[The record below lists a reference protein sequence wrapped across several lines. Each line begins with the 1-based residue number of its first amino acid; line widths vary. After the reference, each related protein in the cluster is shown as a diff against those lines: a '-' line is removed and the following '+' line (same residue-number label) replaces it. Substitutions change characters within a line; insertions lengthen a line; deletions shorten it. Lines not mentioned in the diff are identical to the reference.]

1 LQYPCNLIFGSWE
14 NWKVGKVNLRKVEK
28 VWIVDACE
36 KVQKKEN

>member
-1 LQYPCNLIFGSWE
+1 LGKL
-14 NWKVGKVNLRKVEK
+14 VGKVNLRKVEK